1 MTELDI
7 FISLTQNLTSNIASF
22 KSGEKS
28 KNDFNKEIIIQ
39 VSLLLNIQNNLEKK
53 K

>member
-22 KSGEKS
+22 KSGEKD
-28 KNDFNKEIIIQ
+28 KNLIRK
-39 VSLLLNIQNNLEKK
+39 
-53 K
+53 